1 MAEEIK
7 PYNFQWKDLGDIELG
22 RPNLG
27 NTMSVT
33 VYRLM
38 QYTMRDVL
46 NRKLSP
52 EIAGELLREAGLE
65 AGLEFCRNMLDTKL
79 PLNDFVAQ
87 LQDLLQSLRIGVM
100 RMEKT
105 DTENL
110 DFTLTV
116 SEDLDCSGLPVTGV
130 AVCEYDEGF
139 IAGVFQGYTGKP
151 FDVREV
157 DCWATGDRTCRFRAV
172 VTTGAA
178 E

>member
-1 MAEEIK
+1 MAKKII

-38 QYTMRDVL
+38 QYTMRGVL
-46 NRKLSP
+46 NRKFSP
-52 EIAGELLREAGLE
+52 EIAAELLREAGLE

-87 LQDLLQSLRIGVM
+87 LQELLQSLRIGIM
-100 RMEKT
+100 RMEKS
-105 DTENL
+105 DAELL

-116 SEDLDCSGLPVTGV
+116 SEDLDCSGLPITGV
-130 AVCEYDEGF
+130 TVCEYDEGF
-139 IAGVFQGYTGKP
+139 IAGIFEGYTGKP
-151 FDVREV
+151 FNVREV
-157 DCWATGDRTCRFRAV
+157 DCWATGERTCRFRAV
-172 VTTGAA
+172 VAPGVFS
-178 E
+178 